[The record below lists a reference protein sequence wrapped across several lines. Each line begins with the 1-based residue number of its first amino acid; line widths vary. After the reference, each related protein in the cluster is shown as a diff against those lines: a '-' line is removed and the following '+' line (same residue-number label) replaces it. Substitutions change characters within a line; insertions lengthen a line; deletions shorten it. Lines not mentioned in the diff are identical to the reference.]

1 MEGRL
6 GSRGHD
12 LSGGLL
18 VAPDSDINTAVSVL
32 GPWPTNN
39 ISTATVHVD
48 GLGCS
53 FGNGDRSGGRLNGL
67 GSLDWGISWNDEAF
81 PGWVEPTVGGC
92 AVFDFPQL
100 AGVVVV
106 AVLALD
112 LASDVSGGIERNVL
126 RSLYTLQFGVGLK
139 LKSCCLVLDLITKLS
154 PTRGWRQC
162 DQ

>member
-81 PGWVEPTVGGC
+81 PGWVEPAVGGC

-106 AVLALD
+106 AVLTLYF
-112 LASDVSGGIERNVL
+112 ASDVSGGIERNVL